1 MLDETR
7 RRLQASLLL
16 LALVCAGCSQPQQQ
30 SPAPAPAAVQARNLV
45 LITIDTLRA
54 DRVGA
59 YGYARARTPH
69 IDALAA
75 RGVRFEHA
83 FATAPITLPS
93 HASLMTGRYPPGHG
107 SRHNGIK
114 VDDKVPTL
122 AKALSAAGFTSG
134 AFVSAFPLDRRFGL
148 NDGFAAYDDKMPREG
163 RKRAENERAGR
174 LTVDQAIAWLR
185 LTPPGPGNRLFLWVH
200 LFEPHAPYGD
210 PKSGRPALDRYD
222 DEIAES
228 DVQVGRVI
236 EALGPEAA
244 SSLIVVAADHGE
256 AFGEHGEV
264 SHSLFVYDTTLRV
277 PLIVAGPGTRPV
289 VVTSPVSLVD
299 VAPTVLRLLG
309 VTPFDADGIDLAPS
323 FGGAALAARELYAE
337 SFAPLLDFGWSPLR
351 SLRRDSFKYI
361 EAPKPELYN
370 LSSDAGE
377 ASNIVAADAHES
389 RGHARARRA
398 IFARRPQCV
407 SRAGAGSRGSCAV
420 AGAWLLVGYERLWNG
435 DATGSQRQGRD
446 CGPAVGGP
454 VRRVA
459 GRRARES
466 AAGDSCRRP
475 EESAG
480 QLAPRLRAARG
491 RPLRSGCCL
500 SEDCDRRA
508 RADR

>member
-30 SPAPAPAAVQARNLV
+30 SPAPTPAAVQARNLV

-114 VDDKVPTL
+114 VDANVPTL

-185 LTPPGPGNRLFLWVH
+185 LTPPVPGNRLFLWVH

-210 PKSGRPALDRYD
+210 PKVRASGRSTAM
-222 DEIAES
+222 
-228 DVQVGRVI
+228 
-236 EALGPEAA
+236 
-244 SSLIVVAADHGE
+244 
-256 AFGEHGEV
+256 
-264 SHSLFVYDTTLRV
+264 TT
-277 PLIVAGPGTRPV
+277 
-289 VVTSPVSLVD
+289 
-299 VAPTVLRLLG
+299 
-309 VTPFDADGIDLAPS
+309 
-323 FGGAALAARELYAE
+323 
-337 SFAPLLDFGWSPLR
+337 R
-351 SLRRDSFKYI
+351 S
-361 EAPKPELYN
+361 
-370 LSSDAGE
+370 
-377 ASNIVAADAHES
+377 
-389 RGHARARRA
+389 RRA
-398 IFARRPQCV
+398 MCRWDGSSRR
-407 SRAGAGSRGSCAV
+407 
-420 AGAWLLVGYERLWNG
+420 W
-435 DATGSQRQGRD
+435 
-446 CGPAVGGP
+446 
-454 VRRVA
+454 
-459 GRRARES
+459 
-466 AAGDSCRRP
+466 
-475 EESAG
+475 G
-480 QLAPRLRAARG
+480 QKLRHR
-491 RPLRSGCCL
+491 
-500 SEDCDRRA
+500 
-508 RADR
+508 